1 MNTKPNENRYTFV
14 HPIEFNYE
22 PLCSIGN
29 PNWKNPEH
37 YKVSPEHE
45 PHFFLYLA
53 WEALRRNRY
62 FQKFC
67 DDYISSNLQDW
78 DVPPASLDQW
88 GLTEFKHYKECF
100 ISEISP
106 KPLWL
111 LPNPIRLIPNLYKDS
126 SPKTKIEKSTDKKQF
141 ADGRRGLVLEPGEV
155 AVVFDLKGVAQFRSL
170 LTLQLKAAQ
179 VQLNALLPQLRM
191 DLGVLVPEAGVQKD
205 SIIPSLRLADAML
218 SNPRPSRV
226 DLAKVLFPEIIEGAL
241 KRDGGAREIQ
251 GMMNKKI
258 KGAAHLIY
266 ERGYLALLAK
276 DVGSSSGQ
284 DSKKNVAR

>member
-14 HPIEFNYE
+14 HPTEFNYE

-78 DVPPASLDQW
+78 NIPPALLDQW
-88 GLTEFKHYKECF
+88 GLTEFRHYKESF
-100 ISEISP
+100 ISENSSEP
-106 KPLWL
+106 SWL
-111 LPNPIRLIPNLYKDS
+111 LPNPTRVIPNLYKDS
-126 SPKTKIEKSTDKKQF
+126 SPKTKIAKSTDKKQF

-155 AVVFDLKGVAQFRSL
+155 AVVFDLKGVAQFKSL

-191 DLGVLVPEAGVQKD
+191 DLGVLVPKVGGHKD
-205 SIIPSLRLADAML
+205 LIIPSLRLADALL
-218 SNPRPSRV
+218 SNPELSRV
-226 DLAKVLFPEIIEGAL
+226 ELAKVLFPEIIEEASKKAWG
-241 KRDGGAREIQ
+241 DMDIQ
-251 GMMNKKI
+251 DRMHSNI
-258 KGAAHLIY
+258 QRAAHLIY
-266 ERGYLALLAK
+266 ERGYLALLGK
-276 DVGSSSGQ
+276 HVGSSSSYQ
-284 DSKKNVAR
+284 VSKKQ